1 MKSSKVYPWFVA
13 FAAIGLL
20 CFLSS
25 CEGGRSSRYGGG
37 YGGRR
42 GDDSWE
48 QIAKLILILPHV
60 WTLLWLV
67 WDYISL
73 YVASRKG
80 KSITQF
86 GEQMDQLIF
95 PIGGKGQWS
104 LEEAS
109 LLSEDILAHVHSDLK
124 TRISDPMG
132 TYNNPDLGISSG
144 VSLRE
149 REVIYENNLRKPFLK
164 ATYSHHSGHEMS
176 YFLQY
181 QLVGN
186 YLVSHNLV
194 YLKGKNRLLKLV
206 LFWLFMPKLLFF
218 KMIWK
223 RRSILPNY
231 INVIDPSFF
240 DSMDLNAFWTTAHE
254 AIMESTEA
262 ILKEKGLLTE
272 EIQTILNQHITNHNV
287 SNTQNVRVSGSG
299 NTLQGFNQANSSN

>member
-1 MKSSKVYPWFVA
+1 MKSSKVYPWLVA

-25 CEGGRSSRYGGG
+25 CDGGRPGRYGGG

-42 GDDSWE
+42 SDDSWE
-48 QIAKLILILPHV
+48 QIVKLFLILPHIF
-60 WTLLWLV
+60 TLLWLIF
-67 WDYISL
+67 DYVSL
-73 YVASRKG
+73 YRISRKG
-80 KSITQF
+80 KSIAQF

-95 PIGGKGQWS
+95 PIGGKEQWS

-109 LLSEDILAHVHSDLK
+109 LLSEDILAHVHTDLK

-132 TYNNPDLGISSG
+132 TFNNPELGISTG
-144 VSLRE
+144 ISLRG
-149 REVIYENNLRKPFLK
+149 REFIHEGSFRKPFLK
-164 ATYSHHSGHEMS
+164 ATFSHHSGHEMS
-176 YFLQY
+176 YFVQY

-186 YLVSHNLV
+186 FLVSHNLV
-194 YLKGKNRLLKLV
+194 YLKGENKLLKLL
-206 LFWLFMPKLLFF
+206 LFWFFMPRLLLF

-223 RRSILPNY
+223 RKSILPNY

-262 ILKEKGLLTE
+262 ILREKGLLTE

-287 SNTQNVRVSGSG
+287 SNTQNVSVSGSG
-299 NTLQGFNQANSSN
+299 NYMHGFNQAVS